1 MGAWRRSLRP
11 SNPIPWVALLVRYGQ
26 SSEATIFE
34 WTVQEGI
41 GKAWQYEASDRFQGF
56 WRRFGMAL
64 DENQGMLD
72 LVEEP
77 LTQA

>member
-1 MGAWRRSLRP
+1 
-11 SNPIPWVALLVRYGQ
+11 VALLVRHGQ
-26 SSEATIFE
+26 YSKATVFE
-34 WTVQEGI
+34 GAVKEGI

-64 DENQGMLD
+64 DENQGVLD